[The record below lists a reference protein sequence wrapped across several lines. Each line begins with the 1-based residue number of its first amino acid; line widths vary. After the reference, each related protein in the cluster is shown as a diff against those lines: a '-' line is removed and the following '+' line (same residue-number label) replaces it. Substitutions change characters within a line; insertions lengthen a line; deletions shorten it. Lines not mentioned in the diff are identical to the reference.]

1 MQPCD
6 SSNTRRLIILGS
18 TGSIGVN
25 TLDVVEHLAG
35 LTGDLQRNFEVA
47 GLAAGR
53 NAELLETQAN
63 RHMVCDIAI
72 VEPSSETSFN
82 SSRRVRT
89 GRDAACQLVR
99 DIARPG
105 DLVVAAMVG
114 SAGIPAVLEAIQI
127 GCDIALANKETLV
140 AAGGLVTAA
149 AAASGSRILP
159 IDSEHS
165 AVFQA
170 MHGGRGPEEVSK
182 VVLTASGG
190 PFREWSMDRM
200 KVATIDDA
208 LAHPT
213 WKMGRKVTID
223 SASLMNKG
231 LELIEAHW
239 LFDLPAE
246 KLDAIVHP
254 QSIVHSFV
262 EFIDGSV
269 IAQLS
274 PPDMRMPIQYTLTW
288 PDRATASSPRLDFTE
303 LRSLVFENIDHA
315 RFPAIR
321 LAMEVIA
328 SGGTA
333 GAIFNA
339 ANETAVEAFLK
350 GAIPFGRL
358 SDLVVEAMNRIPV
371 SEADSMATI
380 EAADRQARELVQNLA
395 GMVPST

>member
-1 MQPCD
+1 MPP
-6 SSNTRRLIILGS
+6 SEPSNSRRLIVLGS

-25 TLDVVEHLAG
+25 TLEVVEFLASLDG
-35 LTGDLQRNFEVA
+35 GLQRRFELV

-53 NAELLETQAN
+53 NAERLEEQAA
-63 RHMVCDIAI
+63 RHGVRDVAI
-72 VEPSSETSFN
+72 VEPAGSASFD
-82 SSRRVRT
+82 SSRRIRT
-89 GRDAACQLVR
+89 GIDSARELVR

-114 SAGIPAVLEAIQI
+114 SAGIPAVLEAINA

-149 AAASGSRILP
+149 AAESGSRILP

-170 MHGGRGPEEVSK
+170 MRSGNGPNEVSR

-190 PFREWSMDRM
+190 PFREWTGAKMNT
-200 KVATIDDA
+200 ATVEDA

-213 WKMGRKVTID
+213 WTMGRKVTID

-239 LFDLPAE
+239 LFDLPAG

-274 PPDMRMPIQYTLTW
+274 PPDMRMPIQYALTW
-288 PDRATASSPRLDFTE
+288 PDRSSASSPRLDFTE
-303 LRSLVFENIDHA
+303 LQALRFENIDHA

-321 LAMEVIA
+321 LALDVIE

-339 ANETAVEAFLK
+339 ANETAVEAFLQ
-350 GAIPFGRL
+350 GAISFGRL
-358 SDLVVEAMNRIPV
+358 SELVVESMQRIPV
-371 SEADSMATI
+371 TEADSM
-380 EAADRQARELVQNLA
+380 EAIDDADRKARELVRNLA